1 MKLRLIYL
9 VIILISL
16 GHSNLQAKSSKK
28 KQAAFVKKAYADL
41 EKIEINEK
49 TGKKR
54 GILFEKIGD
63 VERKLGH
70 QLAAHKAYL
79 KALNAYSTAN
89 DTKSRRRLLKRL
101 SRTSRS
107 WSKKQAAFFSNI
119 KSTWQKLISLH
130 KKAGRLPRRAEP
142 PEDIQAD
149 LFELMQNA
157 TEISE
162 FAKKTNYPELLAWAL
177 ELEGRLA
184 AASGYPDDEQEKYA
198 EAAKVCSHGACPK
211 KRREILFK
219 SAHILEKQ
227 SKNKKAYSIFADINF
242 ARISGLPE
250 NIRRYSRSKDMI
262 RVCNKLQAEF
272 GARTCYEIEK
282 RTTGFATY
290 RDFSQG
296 KTESKL
302 SREQIKTVHSEYLHL
317 LTNCL
322 TVSVKRGEVEG
333 GEKLEL
339 DWAVTNEGRA
349 VRFKY
354 SPLAEPDNLGKCFKE
369 ALDTF
374 RYPKYRGQR
383 QNITLP
389 LAVSP

>member
-1 MKLRLIYL
+1 MKFRIVYL
-9 VIILISL
+9 VIILLSL
-16 GHSNLQAKSSKK
+16 GHTNLQAKSSKK
-28 KQAAFVKKAYADL
+28 KQAAFVKKTYADL

-49 TGKKR
+49 TGRKR
-54 GILFEKIGD
+54 GSLLEKIGD

-70 QLAAHKAYL
+70 LRGARKAYL
-79 KALNAYSTAN
+79 QALNAYSTGN
-89 DTKSRRRLLKRL
+89 LTQSRWRLLKRL
-101 SRTSRS
+101 SKKSRG
-107 WSKKQAAFFSNI
+107 WSKKQAAFFSKI
-119 KSTWQKLISLH
+119 KSTWQELHSLH
-130 KKAGRLPRRAEP
+130 KKAGRLPRRSEP
-142 PEDIQAD
+142 PEDIQVE

-162 FAKKTNYPELLAWAL
+162 FAKKTKYPELLAWAL

-184 AASGYPDDEQEKYA
+184 AASGYPADEQEKYT
-198 EAAKVCSHGACPK
+198 EAVKVCSRGACPK

-219 SAHILEKQ
+219 SAHIFEKQ
-227 SKNKKAYSIFADINF
+227 NENKKAYGIFAEINF
-242 ARISGLPE
+242 AKISGLPE
-250 NIRRYSRSKDMI
+250 NIRRYSRSKNMI

-272 GARTCYEIEK
+272 GARTCYQIEK
-282 RTTGFATY
+282 KTTGFATY
-290 RDFSQG
+290 RDFSKG
-296 KTESKL
+296 KTGSKL

-322 TVSVKRGEVEG
+322 TVSVKRGEVES

-383 QNITLP
+383 QNVTLP
-389 LAVSP
+389 LGVGP